1 MFARALGIVGV
12 GGVLA
17 SAASLNI
24 ANSTLGAG
32 TTVIASCD
40 TNGVSLVYT
49 NTYVP
54 SAGRYNT
61 SAVTVNGL
69 NNVCDTKR
77 LDITL
82 KQNTG
87 AVLAFAS
94 SATSRDDTRFG
105 SRTSGSPAVV
115 VGVATTGVSASVAAH
130 QPAAPTAST
139 RMPAAIRHG
148 QRLGVGVT
156 AGSRPTADP
165 DSDTDSGKG
174 TVCAGPPAAGTTASP
189 F

>member
-1 MFARALGIVGV
+1 MVTTMFRRSRRQAVFALALGIVGV

-54 SAGRYNT
+54 STGRYNT
-61 SAVTVNGL
+61 TAVTVNGL
-69 NNVCDTKR
+69 SNVCDAKR

-87 AVLAFAS
+87 AVLGS
-94 SATSRDDTRFG
+94 GSILSLSLPIGTTSATVAI
-105 SRTSGSPAVV
+105 SPAANANLVRGAAVV
-115 VGVATTGVSASVAAH
+115 V
-130 QPAAPTAST
+130 
-139 RMPAAIRHG
+139 
-148 QRLGVGVT
+148 
-156 AGSRPTADP
+156 
-165 DSDTDSGKG
+165 SG
-174 TVCAGPPAAGTTASP
+174 
-189 F
+189 

>member
-1 MFARALGIVGV
+1 MFALALGIVGV

-87 AVLAFAS
+87 AVLGS
-94 SATSRDDTRFG
+94 GSILSLSLPIGTTSATVTL
-105 SRTSGSPAVV
+105 SPAANANLVRGAAVV
-115 VGVATTGVSASVAAH
+115 
-130 QPAAPTAST
+130 
-139 RMPAAIRHG
+139 I
-148 QRLGVGVT
+148 
-156 AGSRPTADP
+156 
-165 DSDTDSGKG
+165 SG
-174 TVCAGPPAAGTTASP
+174 
-189 F
+189 

>member
-1 MFARALGIVGV
+1 MFALALGIVGV

-87 AVLAFAS
+87 AVL
-94 SATSRDDTRFG
+94 G
-105 SRTSGSPAVV
+105 SGSILSLSLP
-115 VGVATTGVSASVAAH
+115 
-130 QPAAPTAST
+130 
-139 RMPAAIRHG
+139 
-148 QRLGVGVT
+148 
-156 AGSRPTADP
+156 
-165 DSDTDSGKG
+165 
-174 TVCAGPPAAGTTASP
+174 AGTTSATVAIIPAANANLVRGAAVVISG
-189 F
+189 

>member
-1 MFARALGIVGV
+1 MVTTMFRRSRRQAVFALALGIVGV

-54 SAGRYNT
+54 SDGRYNT

-69 NNVCDTKR
+69 NNVCDSKR

-87 AVLAFAS
+87 AVLGS
-94 SATSRDDTRFG
+94 GSILSLSLPIGTTSATVAI
-105 SRTSGSPAVV
+105 SPAANANLVRGAAVV
-115 VGVATTGVSASVAAH
+115 
-130 QPAAPTAST
+130 
-139 RMPAAIRHG
+139 I
-148 QRLGVGVT
+148 
-156 AGSRPTADP
+156 
-165 DSDTDSGKG
+165 SG
-174 TVCAGPPAAGTTASP
+174 
-189 F
+189 

>member
-1 MFARALGIVGV
+1 MVTTMFRRSRRQAIFALALGLVGV

-87 AVLAFAS
+87 AVLGS
-94 SATSRDDTRFG
+94 GSILSLSLPIGTTSATVAI
-105 SRTSGSPAVV
+105 SPAANANLVRGAAVV
-115 VGVATTGVSASVAAH
+115 
-130 QPAAPTAST
+130 
-139 RMPAAIRHG
+139 I
-148 QRLGVGVT
+148 
-156 AGSRPTADP
+156 
-165 DSDTDSGKG
+165 SG
-174 TVCAGPPAAGTTASP
+174 
-189 F
+189 